1 MTARLDNLYV
11 NRPMVVLS
19 TGTSLRGF
27 DFTRLHGCLTIGI
40 NRIIEHYHP
49 SIMHFINESA
59 KDTHAQALHSYNG
72 MIIVGPGAAP
82 SRTLANTFEINPF
95 GFSPLR
101 PIATNDALRNF
112 RAKVK
117 KRKIGRSF
125 GDGLFGLGA
134 GCTAL
139 HAAILL
145 GGDPIYL
152 LGYDYYEDNGVHFD
166 EDDPTRNA
174 KSVYDY
180 SMECVE
186 KISRE
191 TWIPRIFNCNPRSAL
206 TCFPYVSIERF
217 LSE

>member
-1 MTARLDNLYV
+1 MTARLDNLFV
-11 NRPMVVLS
+11 NRPMVILS

-27 DFTRLHGCLTIGI
+27 DFTRLNECLMIGI

-49 SIMHFINESA
+49 SILHFVDVTA
-59 KDTHAQALHSYNG
+59 KDTHAQALRSYEG
-72 MIIVGPGAAP
+72 MIITGPCAAP
-82 SRTLANTFEINPF
+82 SRTHANTFEINPF
-95 GFSPLR
+95 GFHPLK
-101 PIATNDALRNF
+101 PIGTNDSIRNF
-112 RAKVK
+112 LAKEH
-117 KRKIGRSF
+117 KIGRSF

-139 HAAILL
+139 HVAILL

-166 EDDPTRNA
+166 AYDPTRNA

-180 SMECVE
+180 SMECIE

-191 TWIPRIFNCNPRSAL
+191 TWIPHIFNCNPRSAL
-206 TCFPYVSIERF
+206 TCFPHVSIESF